1 MAQSVMHESNLVY
14 DTAGDENKDEGTN
27 MKMDGMCGGGCGMG
41 GQSPRARHE
50 MRRTLG
56 AMGRRGTASTGG
68 EHDGEHDNDNH
79 QRVHMIRQVP
89 SEFAIVVGG
98 QSENGDLGENDIEM
112 RTTIPIPIPRLGV
125 PNGPVRQPIEPTDSN
140 MGCIN
145 INDAVDNDDDRL
157 LGSGSFKNRPSD
169 ADIIAWENQIK
180 RTAHERSMLIG
191 DKVSLASSSKS
202 TMRQGAVSSLG

>member
-1 MAQSVMHESNLVY
+1 
-14 DTAGDENKDEGTN
+14 
-27 MKMDGMCGGGCGMG
+27 
-41 GQSPRARHE
+41 
-50 MRRTLG
+50 
-56 AMGRRGTASTGG
+56 MGRRGTASTGG

-145 INDAVDNDDDRL
+145 INDAVDNDDDRM

-180 RTAHERSMLIG
+180 RDRPRTQHAHRRTRFHW
-191 DKVSLASSSKS
+191 ASSSKS